1 MSDIIRKPG
10 FVEEARKL
18 MTFQRI
24 IGTLPSNNEN
34 WGVDA
39 ARDDPFS
46 RFVYGIPPATQG
58 EFAYLQHAVASLA
71 DDGIMA
77 IAVPPSVLFKQRSE
91 GRIRRD
97 IIRDDLI
104 ESVIL
109 LPKKVYV
116 YYAINYAILVI
127 NRDKTPDRKNK
138 ILFIDASNDLWIGR
152 RAPDAPYL
160 ENIDKIVTTFQA
172 FTDVEGYCRV
182 CSIEEVE
189 KNSYL
194 LDVGRYV
201 KPKRAELPK
210 VDLRTSLKEL
220 DRVHRMQIT
229 EYERVRVKADE
240 IVEYLG
246 SMDHGR

>member
-1 MSDIIRKPG
+1 
-10 FVEEARKL
+10 
-18 MTFQRI
+18 
-24 IGTLPSNNEN
+24 
-34 WGVDA
+34 
-39 ARDDPFS
+39 
-46 RFVYGIPPATQG
+46 
-58 EFAYLQHAVASLA
+58 
-71 DDGIMA
+71 MA

-229 EYERVRVKADE
+229 EYER
-240 IVEYLG
+240 
-246 SMDHGR
+246 